1 MFEKPELK
9 VGALFVASFFLV
21 GYMSMKVA
29 KGAGVFASQE
39 KHDLVVDDASGIIP
53 NTAVKIAGVKVGIVE
68 SIKLKNGKA
77 VLTLAI
83 QKDLGLSASSYA
95 EFKTDGILG
104 SKHIAIHNGK
114 PEDPALKSG
123 EPLATVASAD
133 SMGSVLSEV
142 GKVARSLNEVAQ
154 AIKEA
159 TVTGTAETP
168 IGRIITNI
176 EVLTADL
183 ADVSSANKGK
193 INSIID
199 KLDGITGTLESVMG
213 EGARGRVNEAFDNAF
228 DGLAKFDESLEN
240 VRSITDKIDSG
251 EGTIGRLIND
261 EETVN
266 GINEAID
273 NLNTLLGGARTLR
286 TSFDYHSEV
295 LTEESDV
302 RSFVG
307 VRLQPGTDR
316 YYEIMAVQDKFGQSK
331 KKTIVRE
338 GTQTDDYTEE
348 VTYDSKMK
356 ITALFAKN
364 FYDFTFKGG
373 LIESTGGFG
382 LDYRAFNK
390 KLRLSA
396 EVFDFSGDDDEKA
409 NVRLFARY
417 DIFNG
422 VYLVGGYN
430 DLLNGETVGRE
441 VRSSPF
447 FGAGLFLTNDDLATL
462 ASFALRR

>member
-1 MFEKPELK
+1 MFDRPELK
-9 VGALFVASFFLV
+9 VGALFVASFLLV

-29 KGAGVFASQE
+29 KGAGVFASKV
-39 KHDLVVDDASGIIP
+39 KHELVVEDASGIIP

-68 SIKLKNGKA
+68 SVKLKNGKA
-77 VLTLAI
+77 VLTLAL
-83 QKDLGLSASSYA
+83 QKGLGLSTSSYA
-95 EFKTDGILG
+95 EFKSDGILG
-104 SKHIAIHNGK
+104 SKHIALHNGK
-114 PEDPALKSG
+114 QEDPKLKSG
-123 EPLATVASAD
+123 EALKAVASAD

-142 GKVARSLNEVAQ
+142 GQVARSLNEVAQ

-176 EVLTADL
+176 EILTEDL
-183 ADVSSANKGK
+183 AEVSSMNKGK

-199 KLDGITGTLESVMG
+199 KLDGIAGTLDTVMG
-213 EGARGRVNEAFDNAF
+213 EDSRGRVNEAFDNAF
-228 DGLAKFDESLEN
+228 SGLAKFDESLEN
-240 VRSITDKIDSG
+240 VRDITDKINKG
-251 EGTIGRLIND
+251 EGTVGRLIND

-266 GINEAID
+266 GINEAIE
-273 NLNTLLGGARTLR
+273 NLNTLLGGARVLR

-295 LTEESDV
+295 LTDDSDV

-307 VRLQPGTDR
+307 IRLQPGTDR
-316 YYEIMAVQDKFGQSK
+316 YYEIMAVQDRFGQAK

-364 FYDFTFKGG
+364 YYDFTFKGG
-373 LIESTGGFG
+373 LIESSGGFG
-382 LDYRAFNK
+382 VDYLAFNK

-396 EVFDFSGDDDEKA
+396 EMFDFSGDEDEKA
-409 NVRLFARY
+409 NLRLFARY
-417 DIFNG
+417 NVFNG
-422 VYLVGGYN
+422 LYLVGGYN
-430 DLLNGETVGRE
+430 DLLGDNPNT
-441 VRSSPF
+441 SSPF